1 MSQAQAVEVG
11 FFQAMRDL
19 GLSLKV
25 AARLYDDTVE
35 LMVKSAAVRIPRGT
49 ARAPLVDRPPANVPN
64 LGWEGGTKDAFNG
77 MTDILGKPQYDY
89 LRYANTP
96 KPATPRPRYFDRVTG
111 MEDSLRPAPLLSR
124 VTDGAQDVYA
134 NARKAVNKHPSK
146 AGIGATVLGTTGAA
160 AVGTGTGLLGSKVLN
175 LLRGDNAARN

>member
-35 LMVKSAAVRIPRGT
+35 LMVKSAAVRMPALGIPRASSSRIDIHSG
-49 ARAPLVDRPPANVPN
+49 PIHPVSGMVD
-64 LGWEGGTKDAFNG
+64 T
-77 MTDILGKPQYDY
+77 LGKPGFEKY
-89 LRYANTP
+89 RAFREGTP
-96 KPATPRPRYFDRVTG
+96 SPSGAPVKFRHSVTG
-111 MEDSLRPAPLLSR
+111 MPDDLRPASLASR
-124 VTDGAQDVYA
+124 ASQGAQNKFS
-134 NARKAVNKHPSK
+134 NAVKAINKHPSK